1 MQINSY
7 LSFIIHTDCS
17 NRYVQDKKSFSF
29 LPVYMFY
36 NKPMKLKNVLSFLRP
51 GSIDHILLRRK
62 MKRRSDMTDDIENIL
77 FLDYD
82 GVINT
87 DLYNYGQEPFN
98 QTCMKN
104 VEKLCREYDLKIV
117 VTSSWREYRDYPEY
131 LRKSGLSEEI
141 EILGCTE
148 ILHMFR
154 EDEIKDYLKKHIYI
168 HKFVILDDIKDLGDL
183 EPYHVCTEFEKG
195 FDEEKYQEAK
205 KILEEK
211 F

>member
-1 MQINSY
+1 
-7 LSFIIHTDCS
+7 
-17 NRYVQDKKSFSF
+17 
-29 LPVYMFY
+29 
-36 NKPMKLKNVLSFLRP
+36 MKLKNVLSFLRP
-51 GSIDHILLRRK
+51 GSIQQILLQMR
-62 MKRRSDMTDDIENIL
+62 MKRRSDMAEDIENIL

-98 QTCMKN
+98 QACMMN
-104 VEKLCREYDLKIV
+104 VEKLCKEYDLKIV
-117 VTSSWREYRDYPEY
+117 VTSSWREYNDYPEY

-141 EILGCTE
+141 EIRGCTE

-154 EDEIKDYLKKHIYI
+154 EDEIKDYLKNHIYI

-183 EPYHVCTEFEKG
+183 EQYHVCTEFDKG
-195 FDEEKYQEAK
+195 FDEEKYLEAK
-205 KILEEK
+205 KILDEK